1 VGVRVMGVDPGS
13 YRMGYGVAEEGDTL
27 TAIAWGAIKPKEARP
42 VEERLEHIYSE
53 LTQLLD
59 RWQPQE
65 VAVEDPF
72 VGANHRSILA
82 LGQAQGVVLLAA
94 AQRKLP
100 VSRYSPAQVK
110 RAVADYGVAT
120 KDRLEELV
128 RIALRLD
135 TLIEPN
141 DAADALAVAL
151 CHFYQRRLS
160 QVLARQASP
169 GA

>member
-1 VGVRVMGVDPGS
+1 MV
-13 YRMGYGVAEEGDTL
+13 EEGASL
-27 TAIAWGAIKPKEARP
+27 TATAWGTIEAKSSLP
-42 VEERLEHIYSE
+42 VEERLKHIYSAVVE
-53 LTQLLD
+53 LLD

-65 VAVEDPF
+65 IAVEDPF
-72 VGANHRSILA
+72 VGKNRRSILA

-94 AQRKLP
+94 AQRGLT
-100 VSRYSPAQVK
+100 VSRWSPAQVK

-120 KDRLEELV
+120 KERLEEMV

-135 TLIEPN
+135 TPIEPD

-151 CHFYQRRLS
+151 CHLYQRRLA

>member
-1 VGVRVMGVDPGS
+1 MGVRVMGVDPGS
-13 YRMGYGVAEEGDTL
+13 YRMGYGLVEEGASL
-27 TAIAWGAIKPKEARP
+27 TATAWGTIEAKKSLPVEAR
-42 VEERLEHIYSE
+42 LSHIYTE
-53 LTQLLD
+53 MTQLLD

-110 RAVADYGVAT
+110 RAVADYGGAT
-120 KDRLEELV
+120 KERLEELV

-135 TLIEPN
+135 TPIESN

-151 CHFYQRRLS
+151 CHLYQRRLA